1 MCLLFFSCCC
11 AFSSCFFFFLMVRR
25 PPRSTRTD
33 TLFPYTT
40 LFRSP
45 ASYAYAVVAAG
56 QERAH
61 PGHRQRRAG
70 GARHARSSG
79 GPVDG
84 DRPRQ
89 TRGHVARELCGDVPG
104 EPRRVPACLSPTLAD
119 WARYAAPQAPLDAA
133 RNGCRYGSPWDAPRL
148 PPLVQPPFPPV

>member
-1 MCLLFFSCCC
+1 ML
-11 AFSSCFFFFLMVRR
+11 RR
-25 PPRSTRTD
+25 PPRSTLTD
-33 TLFPYTT
+33 TLFPYTS
-40 LFRSP
+40 LFRSRDPRLP

-89 TRGHVARELCGDVPG
+89 TRGHVARELCGDVQG
-104 EPRRVPACLSPTLAD
+104 EPRRVPACLSLTLAD
-119 WARYAAPQAPLDAA
+119 GARSAAPQEPLDAED
-133 RNGCRYGSPWDAPRL
+133 RKS
-148 PPLVQPPFPPV
+148 VV